1 MERGTCS
8 AQIGSLTSSSVM
20 RTAVWLLLTA
30 VVVAGLG
37 CGTARRGT
45 PTQTPFEPE
54 KEEIV
59 LGRRV
64 FMEYCNSCHPGG
76 EGGLGPA
83 INNKPLPAWFIRFQ
97 VRHGLGAMPAFSD
110 EVISDE
116 ELRNV
121 SRYLVR
127 LRRSADAA
135 GSRR

>member
-1 MERGTCS
+1 MDRGTRS
-8 AQIGSLTSSSVM
+8 AWMGGSTSARVI
-20 RTAVWLLLTA
+20 RTAIWLLLTA
-30 VVVAGLG
+30 VVVAALG
-37 CGTARRGT
+37 CGSARRGT

-54 KEEIV
+54 QEEIV

-83 INNKPLPAWFIRFQ
+83 INNKPLPAWLIRFQ
-97 VRHGLGAMPAFSD
+97 VRRGLGVMPAFSD
-110 EVISDE
+110 DVISDE
-116 ELRNV
+116 ELRSV